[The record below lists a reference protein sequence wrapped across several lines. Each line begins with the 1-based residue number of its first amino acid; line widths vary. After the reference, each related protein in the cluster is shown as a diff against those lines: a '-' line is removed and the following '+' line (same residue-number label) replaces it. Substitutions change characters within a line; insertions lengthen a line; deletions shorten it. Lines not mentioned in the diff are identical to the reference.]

1 VYDFSRPMDYSGAL
15 GQRQAVM
22 GKVLS
27 LLGVAFVC
35 TALGA
40 VIGVRLGPI
49 AFILSL
55 VGSIGTLIALY
66 IAREKSPANL
76 WLMYTFATFEG
87 MLLGL
92 VLESYLTRG
101 MGSVVMNAAATTAA
115 ITIAAGTYGANTKRD
130 LSSMGSILTIGLFA
144 VIIASLVGMFFD
156 LGPLR
161 IIISVVSALLF
172 TGFLVYDLNRVA
184 NAQGVTQGQ
193 TILLAVSVYLDI
205 FNLFLSLLQIF
216 GLFGGRDD

>member
-1 VYDFSRPMDYSGAL
+1 MFDYSRPIDYSATL
-15 GQRQAVM
+15 GQRQEVM

-27 LLGVAFVC
+27 LLGVAAVC

-40 VIGVRLGPI
+40 VIGLRMGPG

-66 IAREKSPANL
+66 VVREKSPANL
-76 WLMYTFATFEG
+76 WLMYAFATFEG

-92 VLESYLTRG
+92 VVESYLARG
-101 MGSVVMNAAATTAA
+101 LGGAVMNAAVTTGAV
-115 ITIAAGTYGANTKRD
+115 TLAAGTYGANTKRD
-130 LSSMGSILTIGLFA
+130 LTGMGNILAIGLFA
-144 VIIASLVGMFFD
+144 VIIASVLGIFIN
-156 LGPLR
+156 LGPLY
-161 IIISVVSALLF
+161 ILISAASAVLF

-205 FNLFLSLLQIF
+205 FNLFLALLQIF
-216 GLFGGRDD
+216 GIFGGRDD